1 MTWGGVAGRTGEV
14 MSSGDVETQMH
25 EETDKKEYER
35 PTLTRHGE
43 FGQVT
48 AGRTG
53 KWEDGSGGRRGL

>member
-1 MTWGGVAGRTGEV
+1 

-25 EETDKKEYER
+25 EETDKQEYER